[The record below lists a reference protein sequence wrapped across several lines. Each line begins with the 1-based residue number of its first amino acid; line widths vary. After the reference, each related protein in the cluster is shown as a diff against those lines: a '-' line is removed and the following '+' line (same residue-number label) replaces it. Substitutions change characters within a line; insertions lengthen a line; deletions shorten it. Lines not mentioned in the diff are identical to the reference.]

1 MFGQRPHVHWRPEAY
16 VALQCRFR
24 GVRSTDNRHARS
36 TNATSDA
43 LLQGGHGERLDDG
56 AGGLRLHHLH
66 LAEDL
71 LLAGLCGR
79 LDAGLDLAQA
89 RESEDAK
96 GTPSMKAP
104 VATKIMLKQIH
115 VTT

>member
-24 GVRSTDNRHARS
+24 GVRSTDNRHGRS
-36 TNATSDA
+36 TSATSDA

-56 AGGLRLHHLH
+56 AGGPRLHRLH

-71 LLAGLCGR
+71 LLAGLRGR
-79 LDAGLDLAQA
+79 LDARLDPAEARERVDDLA
-89 RESEDAK
+89 R
-96 GTPSMKAP
+96 
-104 VATKIMLKQIH
+104 H
-115 VTT
+115 VLLELELLRNGLPM